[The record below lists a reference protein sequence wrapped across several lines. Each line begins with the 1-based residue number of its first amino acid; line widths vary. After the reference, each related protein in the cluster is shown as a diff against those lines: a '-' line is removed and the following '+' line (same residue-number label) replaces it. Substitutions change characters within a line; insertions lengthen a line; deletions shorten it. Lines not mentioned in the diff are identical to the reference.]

1 MKSTEVAALSWQEF
15 ADLKEVCI
23 DQAPYPS
30 DGNAMFYTDESGEFT
45 AGVAIDEGKYSPD
58 FADQEVWLDEDLIKS
73 LQDSVVSG
81 LRLIEDFRK
90 VAKT

>member
-1 MKSTEVAALSWQEF
+1 MKSTEIEALSWQEF

-30 DGNAMFYTDESGEFT
+30 DGNALFYTDESGEFS
-45 AGVAIDEGKYSPD
+45 ACVAIDEGKYSPD

-73 LQDSVVSG
+73 LQNSVVSG
-81 LRLIEDFRK
+81 LRAMEDYRK
-90 VAKT
+90 VTEA